1 MVRAEDFDFEKEII
15 SSGHHIA
22 MPIEIVRDE
31 ESGVLTITAY
41 SFCMKIAEEFEE
53 KFSRD
58 PFSPEARTFLYEK
71 LNPIMNDLD
80 YDTSFAAERVHFEYR
95 SLNVN
100 RDRILPQCEIISTL
114 EGEKWD
120 ELPLDEFE
128 LDPDDDRDRMAVIK
142 IDGKIVCYA
151 GINDISDDD
160 GMIELTVECEE
171 EYTHRGFG
179 SSCVACIA
187 DYFDHLGLNAKY
199 ICSDGNT
206 ASRRT
211 AEAAGL
217 TLAAKI
223 LPFVCYKFEED
234 GEERVLRLQQ
244 EVL

>member
-1 MVRAEDFDFEKEII
+1 MVKAEDFEFEKEII
-15 SSGHHIA
+15 RSGHHIA

-31 ESGVLTITAY
+31 ISGMMTITAY
-41 SFCMKIAEEFEE
+41 SFCVKLAEEFEE

-58 PFSPEARTFLYEK
+58 PFSPEAKKFLHEK
-71 LNPIMNDLD
+71 LNPIMNELD
-80 YDTSFAAERVHFEYR
+80 YDTSFAAERIHFDYR

-120 ELPLDEFE
+120 ELPLDEFS
-128 LDPDDDRDRMAVIK
+128 LDPCDERDRMAVIK

-151 GINDISDDD
+151 GINDISEDD
-160 GMIELTVECEE
+160 GMIEITVECEE
-171 EYTHRGFG
+171 EYTRRGYG

-187 DYFDHLGLNAKY
+187 DYLDKLGLTAKY
-199 ICSDGNT
+199 ICSDSNT

-234 GEERVLRLQQ
+234 PEECEFKIIQ
-244 EVL
+244 EVK